1 MMASSTTTEAV
12 SGPPHPW
19 DEAAEGWSRNSALI
33 NAWLADVT
41 PAMLDAAGIAPGLRV
56 LDVAAGAGGQT
67 LDIARRVGT
76 GGQVLATDISTR
88 VLELARSNLRAAGVD
103 NVATQVADAQ
113 ALGLEGAGFDAA
125 VSRLGL
131 MFCDAPQSAL
141 DGIAA
146 ALKPGGR
153 FAAVVFSRPQAN
165 PCVAILM
172 STAWRHAGLP
182 ALSPFEPGSLF
193 SLGKPGLM
201 AQLLEG
207 AGFAGIELRELT
219 APFRLPSSRHYLD
232 FIRSSGSPIMQ
243 ILAPLSE
250 AARNAAWDDMES
262 QLNQFASPQGWVGPN
277 ELLLCSAV
285 LDPLTAPPAPRS
297 PRSASPGTPPHP

>member
-1 MMASSTTTEAV
+1 MNARLATHAEASSAA
-12 SGPPHPW
+12 PHPW
-19 DEAAEGWSRNSALI
+19 DKAAEGWSRNSALI
-33 NAWLADVT
+33 NAWLADAT

-67 LDIARRVGT
+67 LDIARRVGPS
-76 GGQVLATDISTR
+76 GQVLATDISPR
-88 VLELARSNLRAAGVD
+88 ILELARGNLCAAGVD
-103 NVATQVADAQ
+103 NVQTQVADAQ

-125 VSRLGL
+125 VCRLGL

-141 DGIAA
+141 SGIAA

-172 STAWRHAGLP
+172 ATACRHAGLP
-182 ALSPFEPGSLF
+182 PPAPFEPGSLL

-201 AQLLEG
+201 AQLLEA
-207 AGFAGIELRELT
+207 AGFAGIEVREMA
-219 APFRLPSSRHYLD
+219 APFRLPSSTHYLD
-232 FIRSSGSPIMQ
+232 FIRSSGSPIMR

-250 AARNAAWDDMES
+250 PARNAAWDDMES
-262 QLNQFASPQGWVGPN
+262 QLNRFAGPQAWEGPN
-277 ELLLCSAV
+277 ELLLCSAR
-285 LDPLTAPPAPRS
+285 L
-297 PRSASPGTPPHP
+297 PGGGH